1 MTRNK
6 QIKEN
11 ILFHEKI
18 TEIQKTLI
26 ESDCDLKTHQELEI
40 NIKTIYS
47 CLENI
52 KGMIYNE
59 EIIYRSVK

>member
-1 MTRNK
+1 MNKNK
-6 QIKEN
+6 QIKQN

-18 TEIQKTLI
+18 TEMQKTILDF
-26 ESDCDLKTHQELEI
+26 DCDLKSHQDLEI
-40 NIKTIYS
+40 NIKKIYS

-59 EIIYRSVK
+59 EIVYRGLN